1 MPFPIHK
8 MLLYCYEKDV
18 ERISSRTLNML
29 FFGRFFAGIAL
40 KLEKVGP
47 QLGQLFQV
55 SILPRA
61 CNPLQ
66 QMTEIDCEN
75 NFLAFKKIESSVT

>member
-1 MPFPIHK
+1 MPSPLHK
-8 MLLYCYEKDV
+8 MLLYCYEKDFK
-18 ERISSRTLNML
+18 RISSRTLNRI
-29 FFGRFFAGIAL
+29 FFGRFFAGVAL

-47 QLGQLFQV
+47 QMGQLFQV
-55 SILPRA
+55 SIRAHPCYPLP
-61 CNPLQ
+61 